1 MRGPATSN
9 LGGTRPA
16 TRQSTKPGQLAQ
28 GPPQACCGSL
38 ALEQAERQAQAQEKA
53 AYQAGMAEMVASG
66 QKPPRTLIGGADE
79 DDEAAD

>member
-1 MRGPATSN
+1 MSPR
-9 LGGTRPA
+9 
-16 TRQSTKPGQLAQ
+16 
-28 GPPQACCGSL
+28 PPQACCGSL

-66 QKPPRTLIGGADE
+66 QKPPRTLIGGAGE